1 MDRPTLVCNHYTIRK
16 LHKCKL
22 YQLEEFVVY
31 QNYRHHK
38 KEKEVERDYKH
49 EILSVYREELSYSA
63 RSHILVATTVDDQ
76 IIGSIRLMKW
86 DRKQRLPIQ
95 TYFHLP
101 SFTHLLPNDKAAI
114 WHIGRFAINSDA
126 NCGLILFKQLML
138 YAMIPIYENRND
150 VLLAECDNKLLRA
163 MKLMGVQAQKLG
175 EGISYLG
182 SETTPIYIRHDGLS
196 DFFQRNRGLLHRIP
210 KYLKSYCHQDPFLEG
225 EGVHKSVIL

>member
-16 LHKCKL
+16 LPKCKL
-22 YQLEEFVVY
+22 YQLAEFVVY

-49 EILSVYREELSYSA
+49 EIPSVYREELSYSA

-101 SFTHLLPNDKAAI
+101 SFTHLPPNDKAAI

-126 NCGLILFKQLML
+126 NCGLILFKTA
-138 YAMIPIYENRND
+138 YA
-150 VLLAECDNKLLRA
+150 LC
-163 MKLMGVQAQKLG
+163 
-175 EGISYLG
+175 
-182 SETTPIYIRHDGLS
+182 HDTDL
-196 DFFQRNRGLLHRIP
+196 
-210 KYLKSYCHQDPFLEG
+210 
-225 EGVHKSVIL
+225 